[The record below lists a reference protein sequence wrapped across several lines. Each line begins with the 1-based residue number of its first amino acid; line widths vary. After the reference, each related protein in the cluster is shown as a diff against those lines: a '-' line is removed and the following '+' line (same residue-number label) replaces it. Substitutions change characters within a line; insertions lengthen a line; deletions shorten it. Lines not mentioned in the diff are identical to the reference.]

1 MSMAERYEE
10 IKELHKFCLKQGID
24 ATLEPFFDGFAIR
37 FPKGFGDFVQH
48 RFSYGSGNGC
58 VEPAIGSR
66 LDYTAVRLADA
77 KALVIRNRERL
88 IGRADNGH
96 V

>member
-1 MSMAERYEE
+1 MAERYEE
-10 IKELHKFCLKQGID
+10 IQELHKFCRKQGID

-37 FPKGFGDFVQH
+37 FPGGYGDFVQH
-48 RFSYGSGNGC
+48 QFSYGSGDGC

-77 KALVIRNRERL
+77 KALVRRHKKRL
-88 IGRADNGH
+88 IGGAVDGH

>member
-1 MSMAERYEE
+1 MAERYKE
-10 IKELHKFCLKQGID
+10 IRKLHKFCLKQGID

-37 FPKGFGDFVQH
+37 FPEGFGDFVQH
-48 RFSYGSGNGC
+48 QFSYGSGNGC
-58 VEPAIGSR
+58 VEPAIGSQ
-66 LDYTAVRLADA
+66 LDYTPVRLADA
-77 KALVIRNRERL
+77 KALVRKHKKRL